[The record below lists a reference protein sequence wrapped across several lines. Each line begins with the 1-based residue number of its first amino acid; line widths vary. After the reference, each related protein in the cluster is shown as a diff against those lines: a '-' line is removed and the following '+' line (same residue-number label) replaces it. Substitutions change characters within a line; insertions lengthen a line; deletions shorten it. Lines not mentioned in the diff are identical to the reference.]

1 MDIRKILIDSIRLYF
16 APLWGAYKAV
26 KEELARIEQGYKSS

>member
-16 APLWGAYKAV
+16 APLRGAYRAV
-26 KEELARIEQGYKSS
+26 KEELERIEQGYKSA